1 MKEISGCC
9 EGDYH
14 VGPTPKK
21 IQQNPDFVVVVT
33 STQHE
38 SNKAA
43 EAAKLKE
50 QNNGH

>member
-1 MKEISGCC
+1 MQEISGCC

-14 VGPTPKK
+14 VGPTPNK
-21 IQQNPDFVVVVT
+21 IQHNPDFVVIVT

-38 SNKAA
+38 QIKAV

-50 QNNGH
+50 QSNGN

>member
-21 IQQNPDFVVVVT
+21 IQQNPDFVVLVT
-33 STQHE
+33 STQYE
-38 SNKAA
+38 RNQAA
-43 EAAKLKE
+43 ETAKLKE
-50 QNNGH
+50 QSDGE